1 MVLVFDPRGAGIS
14 GDMVL
19 AALVDMGADGG
30 SICDQIRECAG
41 LLPGSSIKEMSFREE
56 SRGGIRCTRLVLETD
71 DGGSLPAGEVADA
84 IQDAVSRMGLSEA
97 AAGFANRSVRS
108 LISAEA
114 HIHGVPPDSVH
125 LHEAASLDTLVDIA
139 GTAAALDQ
147 LGVAGESV
155 VTMPVNVGGGFVT
168 FSHGTFP
175 NPAPAVLEILR
186 EAGIPVMGGPA
197 GTETATPTG
206 ACILAGLQAAPR
218 PFYPQ
223 ISVSAAGYG
232 SGSREI
238 SGTANVLRIIRGEGE
253 LHAYDRIS
261 VLETN
266 VDDAS
271 GETLG
276 RTVSA
281 AMEMG
286 AADAAVYPGTGKKG
300 RPSSLITILCRPEM
314 INEMTDMVVRQ
325 TGTLGV
331 RVTTADRYTL
341 PRENHTATI
350 RIDGTDHAI
359 RYKTHAHRDI
369 KGFKIEADDI
379 ARISSGTGLPPHQ
392 VERLARR
399 QIEDDG

>member
-19 AALVDMGADGG
+19 AALVDMGADGEG
-30 SICDQIRECAG
+30 ICGLIRECAG
-41 LLPGSSIKEMSFREE
+41 LIPGSSIREMSFRKE
-56 SRGGIRCTRLVLETD
+56 SRGGVRCTRLVLETD
-71 DGGSLPAGEVADA
+71 DQTSLPAGEVADA
-84 IQDAVSRMGLSEA
+84 IRGAASKMGLSGA
-97 AAGFANRSVRS
+97 AAEFANRSIRS

-114 HIHGVPPDSVH
+114 RIHGVSPDSVH

-147 LGVAGESV
+147 LDAAGESV
-155 VTMPVNVGGGFVT
+155 ITMPVNVGGGFVT

-186 EAGIPVMGGPA
+186 EAGIPVEGGPA

-223 ISVSAAGYG
+223 IRASAVGYG

-238 SGTANVLRIIRGEGE
+238 SGAANVLRIVRGEGE
-253 LHAYDRIS
+253 LRAYDRIS

-266 VDDAS
+266 VDDVS

-281 AMEMG
+281 AIEMG

-300 RPSSLITILCRPEM
+300 RPSSLIMILCSPEM
-314 INEMTDMVVRQ
+314 INEMTDMVIRQ

-331 RVTTADRYTL
+331 RVTAADRYTL

-350 RIDGTDHAI
+350 RIGGAAHTL
-359 RYKTHAHRDI
+359 RYKTHAHRDVT
-369 KGFKIEADDI
+369 GFKVEADDI
-379 ARISSGTGLPPHQ
+379 ARISTATGLPPHQ
-392 VERLARR
+392 IERLARR
-399 QIEDDG
+399 QIEDDR

>member
-19 AALVDMGADGG
+19 AALVDMGADGE
-30 SICDQIRECAG
+30 SICDRIRECAG
-41 LLPGSSIKEMSFREE
+41 LLPGSSIREMSFREE

-71 DGGSLPAGEVADA
+71 DRGSMPASEMADA
-84 IQDAVSRMGLSEA
+84 VRGAVSKMGLSEA
-97 AAGFANRSVRS
+97 AAGFADRSVRS

-114 HIHGVPPDSVH
+114 HIHGVSPDSVH
-125 LHEAASLDTLVDIA
+125 LHEAASLDTFVDIA

-147 LGVAGESV
+147 LGVAGESGYHAGKRGRRV
-155 VTMPVNVGGGFVT
+155 RHLLPWNVPESGPGRPGDTAESRHTRGGRARRDGDGHA
-168 FSHGTFP
+168 HGRLYP
-175 NPAPAVLEILR
+175 GRPA
-186 EAGIPVMGGPA
+186 
-197 GTETATPTG
+197 
-206 ACILAGLQAAPR
+206 AAPR

-232 SGSREI
+232 SGSKEI
-238 SGTANVLRIIRGEGE
+238 SGAANVLRIIRGEGE

-266 VDDAS
+266 VDDVS

-276 RTVSA
+276 RTVST

-286 AADAAVYPGTGKKG
+286 AADAAVYPRDRKEGKAVQPHHDTLPPG
-300 RPSSLITILCRPEM
+300 DDQRDDRHGDTPTC
-314 INEMTDMVVRQ
+314 
-325 TGTLGV
+325 TLGV

-350 RIDGTDHAI
+350 RIGGTGHAI
-359 RYKTHAHRDI
+359 RYKTHAHHDI
-369 KGFKIEADDI
+369 RGFKIEADDI
-379 ARISSGTGLPPHQ
+379 AKVSARTGLPPHQ
-392 VERLARR
+392 IERLARR